1 MSIDAIRF
9 YERRRLLRS
18 PARSEGGYRLFR
30 EEDVET
36 LLFIERAQEL
46 GFSLAEIRELL
57 SLRSNG
63 KACPR
68 VQRVLEAK
76 LAVVSRKIS
85 DLRRLEK
92 ELAAALHECNAA
104 LEKKTEPEACP
115 VLGSIAQK
123 PAGNE
128 SPTLLRTGLPEPRS
142 RSRAPPQASR
152 RPGRRS
158 SD

>member
-1 MSIDAIRF
+1 MSATPAEPLRIGVVSRRAGLSIDAIRF

-36 LLFIERAQEL
+36 LLFIERAHEM
-46 GFSLAEIRELL
+46 GFSLDEIRELL
-57 SLRSNG
+57 SLRTNG

-76 LAVVSRKIS
+76 LAVVSRKIA

-92 ELAAALHECNAA
+92 ELAASLDECNAA
-104 LEKKTEPEACP
+104 LEKKTELEACP
-115 VLGSIAQK
+115 VLKGIAAK
-123 PAGNE
+123 P
-128 SPTLLRTGLPEPRS
+128 
-142 RSRAPPQASR
+142 SR
-152 RPGRRS
+152 RR
-158 SD
+158 